1 MFSNDATNSVK
12 TTKSKNIRKPAVA
25 GQFYPDDAQELSR
38 VLKSLYAAARTCQV
52 SQVKAIIVP
61 HAGYIYSGEV
71 AASAYLTL
79 IPQMHKIKRVILL
92 GPAHRV
98 GFHGLATTSMNYFN
112 TPLGDIP
119 IDKSAI
125 NIIESLPQVVTL
137 DRAHT
142 HEHSLEVQLP
152 FLQNLLDKFTLIPLV
167 VGDCNSQQVSEV
179 LELLWG
185 GEETLIVISS
195 DLSHYNSYND
205 ALHQDRKTSE
215 SILNMQ
221 PEKIDF
227 DDACGRIPIK
237 GLLISATRH
246 NLTAQQVD
254 LRNSG
259 DTAGPRDRVVGYG
272 AYIFCQ

>member
-1 MFSNDATNSVK
+1 MFPSNAIDSVQMN
-12 TTKSKNIRKPAVA
+12 KSKNSRKPAVA
-25 GQFYPDDAQELSR
+25 GQFYPDDAQELTR
-38 VLKSLYAAARTCQV
+38 LLKNLFAVSKTCQV

-61 HAGYIYSGEV
+61 HAGFIYSGEV

-79 IPQMHKIKRVILL
+79 IPQTHKIKRVILL

-98 GFHGLATTSMNYFN
+98 GFHGLATTSANYYS
-112 TPLGDIP
+112 TPLGDIA

-125 NIIESLPQVVTL
+125 NIIESLPQVVKL

-152 FLQNLLDKFTLIPLV
+152 FLQNLLDEFTLVPLV
-167 VGDCNSQQVSEV
+167 VGECNSEQVSEV

-195 DLSHYNSYND
+195 DLSHYHSYDD
-205 ALHQDRKTSE
+205 ALQQDRKTSE
-215 SILNMQ
+215 SIVNMQ
-221 PEKIDF
+221 PENIEF

-237 GLLISATRH
+237 GLLMSATRH
-246 NLTAQQVD
+246 NLKALQVD
-254 LRNSG
+254 LKNSG
-259 DTAGPRDRVVGYG
+259 DTAGTRDRVVGYG
-272 AYIFCQ
+272 AYIFSQ

>member
-1 MFSNDATNSVK
+1 MFSSNIASGVQL
-12 TTKSKNIRKPAVA
+12 TKSRNTRKPAVA
-25 GQFYPDDAQELSR
+25 GQFYPLDPQELTSQIKDLFAASR
-38 VLKSLYAAARTCQV
+38 LCQA

-98 GFHGLATTSMNYFN
+98 GFHGLATTSANYYS
-112 TPLGDIP
+112 TPLGDVA
-119 IDKSAI
+119 IDRAAI
-125 NIIESLPQVVTL
+125 DVIQSLPQVVNL

-152 FLQNLLDKFTLIPLV
+152 FLQNLLDEFALVPLV
-167 VGDCNSQQVSEV
+167 VGDCNSQQVAEV

-195 DLSHYNSYND
+195 DLSHYNSYDD
-205 ALHQDRKTSE
+205 AVKQDRKTSH
-215 SILNMQ
+215 SIINMQ
-221 PEKIDF
+221 PENIEF

-237 GLLISATRH
+237 GLLMVAEQH
-246 NLTAQQVD
+246 KLKPQQID
-254 LRNSG
+254 LKNSG
-259 DTAGPRDRVVGYG
+259 DTAGSKDRVVGYG
-272 AYIFCQ
+272 AYIFSQ

>member
-1 MFSNDATNSVK
+1 MFSSDATNSVQIAN
-12 TTKSKNIRKPAVA
+12 SKNSRKPAVA
-25 GQFYPDDAQELSR
+25 GQFYPDDAQELST
-38 VLKSLYAAARTCQV
+38 VLKSLFASSRTCQA

-119 IDKSAI
+119 VDKAAI
-125 NIIESLPQVVTL
+125 NIIESLPQVVSL

-152 FLQNLLDKFTLIPLV
+152 FLQNLLDEFTLVPLV

-185 GEETLIVISS
+185 GDETLIVISS
-195 DLSHYNSYND
+195 DLSHYHSYED
-205 ALHQDRKTSE
+205 ALQQDQKTSE
-215 SILNMQ
+215 SIVNMQ

-237 GLLISATRH
+237 GLLLSATRH

-272 AYIFCQ
+272 AYIFSQ

>member
-1 MFSNDATNSVK
+1 MFSNDATNSVQIKK
-12 TTKSKNIRKPAVA
+12 TKNCRKPAVA
-25 GQFYPDDAQELSR
+25 GQFYPDNAQELT
-38 VLKSLYAAARTCQV
+38 SLIKHLFASSRTCQV

-92 GPAHRV
+92 GPSHRV
-98 GFHGLATTSMNYFN
+98 GFHGIATTSVNYFN

-119 IDKSAI
+119 IDKAAI
-125 NIIESLPQVVTL
+125 NIIESLPQLISL
-137 DRAHT
+137 DRAHA

-152 FLQNLLDKFTLIPLV
+152 FLQNLLDEFTLVPLV

-185 GEETLIVISS
+185 GDETLIVISS
-195 DLSHYNSYND
+195 DLSHYHSYDD
-205 ALHQDRKTSE
+205 AVQQDRKTSE
-215 SILNMQ
+215 SIVNMQ
-221 PEKIDF
+221 PEKIEF

-237 GLLISATRH
+237 GLLLSASLH
-246 NLTAQQVD
+246 NLKVQQVD

-259 DTAGPRDRVVGYG
+259 DTAGTRDRVVGYG
-272 AYIFCQ
+272 AYIFSL

>member
-1 MFSNDATNSVK
+1 MFSSNSTNSVQITK
-12 TTKSKNIRKPAVA
+12 TKNSRKPAVA
-25 GQFYPDDAQELSR
+25 GQFYPNDPQELTQL
-38 VLKSLYAAARTCQV
+38 LKKLYATSRTCQV

-61 HAGYIYSGEV
+61 HAGYIYSGEI
-71 AASAYLTL
+71 AASAYMAL
-79 IPQMHKIKRVILL
+79 IPQIHKIKRVVLL

-98 GFHGLATTSMNYFN
+98 GFHGLATTTDNYFS
-112 TPLGDIP
+112 TPLGDIA
-119 IDKSAI
+119 IDKSSI
-125 NIIESLPQVVTL
+125 SIIESLPQVVSL

-152 FLQNLLDKFTLIPLV
+152 FLQNLLDEFTLVPLV
-167 VGDCNSQQVSEV
+167 VGECNSQQVSEV

-215 SILNMQ
+215 SIVNMQ
-221 PEKIDF
+221 PENIEF
-227 DDACGRIPIK
+227 DDACGQIPIK
-237 GLLISATRH
+237 GLLMSATRH
-246 NLTAQQVD
+246 NLKALQVD

-259 DTAGPRDRVVGYG
+259 DTAGTRDRVVGYG
-272 AYIFCQ
+272 AYIFSQ

>member
-1 MFSNDATNSVK
+1 M
-12 TTKSKNIRKPAVA
+12 TKSKNIRKPAVA
-25 GQFYPDDAQELSR
+25 GQFYPDDARELTR
-38 VLKSLYAAARTCQV
+38 VLKGLFAASKTLQV

-71 AASAYLTL
+71 AATAYMTL
-79 IPQMHKIKRVILL
+79 IPQIHKIKRVILI

-98 GFHGLATTSMNYFN
+98 GFHGIATTSVSDYS
-112 TPLGDIP
+112 TPLGDVT

-125 NIIESLPQVVTL
+125 NIIESLPQVITL

-152 FLQNLLDKFTLIPLV
+152 FLQNLLDEFTLVPLI

-185 GEETLIVISS
+185 GEETLLVISS
-195 DLSHYNSYND
+195 DLSHYNNYND
-205 ALHQDRKTSE
+205 ALHQDRKTSQA
-215 SILNMQ
+215 IINLQ
-221 PEKIDF
+221 PENIDF

-237 GLLISATRH
+237 GLLMCATRH
-246 NLTAQQVD
+246 NLTPLQVD

-259 DTAGPRDRVVGYG
+259 DTAGTRDRVVGYG
-272 AYIFCQ
+272 AYIFTQ